1 MQKSFLLLCCVL
13 FFANTPSAQIL
24 KKLGDKVN
32 RKIENAVNTRIDN
45 TVDKTIDKTIDKISN
60 PETENKSPKSKEKV
74 KAKPKEKSK
83 PSDNTTYTP
92 EAKPTTQITQSAPNY
107 IIPKKTQATDD
118 CEKEAEKK
126 KGSWKKSVEY
136 NYQEP
141 TIDEKRLTPNMNK
154 VMEAIAELVIKS
166 NPTPTGSQ
174 AEWEQWFT
182 RSADTVSRPDR
193 SIYTY
198 EFASK
203 FLPYVCDKGKIVASG
218 ITDTWMFVRVNRF
231 HPSEITEQHQINVA
245 FGEKIFSLGKQ
256 RGTLGGYPYFEPAP
270 TGIRRI
276 PEVLYSTVLISRPG
290 QLPYTAVTK
299 GEFLNICKK
308 WLGMVETGKL
318 KATGNTGAIRTNLD
332 KLFQSNKDEMD
343 KPAIIR
349 NPEWDLNELGR
360 IDADKQ
366 NIFTTPE
373 DGYQLL
379 RPNPAYVNT
388 SLSKWKPQF
397 MVVTWYRVAG
407 KQYSIELD
415 KAMREQ
421 FDFKK
426 LEALMN

>member
-1 MQKSFLLLCCVL
+1 MQKNFLLLCCVL
-13 FFANTPSAQIL
+13 FFTNTSSAQIL
-24 KKLGDKVN
+24 KNLGDKASK
-32 RKIENAVNTRIDN
+32 KIENAVNTSI
-45 TVDKTIDKTIDKISN
+45 DKTIDKTIDKIDN
-60 PETENKSPKSKEKV
+60 PETDNKSPKSKEKTTT
-74 KAKPKEKSK
+74 SK
-83 PSDNTTYTP
+83 HTP
-92 EAKPTTQITQSAPNY
+92 RTLDTKPTIQTKPGT
-107 IIPKKTQATDD
+107 PKDNASKKIQANDD
-118 CEKEAEKK
+118 CQKEAEKK

-141 TIDEKRLTPNMNK
+141 TTEEKRLTPNMNK
-154 VMEAIAELVIKS
+154 VMSTIAELVIKY
-166 NPTPTGSQ
+166 NPAPIGSQ
-174 AEWEQWFT
+174 AEWEEWFT

-198 EFASK
+198 EFAGK
-203 FLPYVCDKGKIVASG
+203 FLPYVCNNGKIVASG

-231 HPSEITEQHQINVA
+231 HPSEITEQHQINAA
-245 FGEKIFSLGKQ
+245 FGDKIFSLGKQ
-256 RGTLGGYPYFEPAP
+256 RGTLGGYPYFEPVP

-276 PEVLYSTVLISRPG
+276 PEILYSTVLISRPG

-318 KATGNTGAIRTNLD
+318 KATGNTGAMRTNLD
-332 KLFQSNKDEMD
+332 KLFQLNKDDMD

-349 NPEWDLNELGR
+349 NPEWNFKELSNT
-360 IDADKQ
+360 APDKQ
-366 NIFTTPE
+366 NIFITPE

-379 RPNPAYVNT
+379 RPNSAYVNT

-397 MVVTWYRVAG
+397 IVVTWYRVAG
-407 KQYSIELD
+407 KQNSAELD

-426 LEALMN
+426 LGALMN